1 MWNYLTG
8 LQLFKSIIMEN
19 LDIAVA
25 TMKKLRAYGV
35 HIYLDDFGTG
45 YSSLSYLHQF
55 PVTALKIDRSF
66 IRRMANDQ
74 ESKEIVRTIISLAQ
88 NLNMN
93 VIAEGVELIT
103 ELSDIKDM
111 ECQYAQGYYFA
122 RPMAAPDIDV
132 WIQKEDNIAV
142 TD

>member
-1 MWNYLTG
+1 
-8 LQLFKSIIMEN
+8 
-19 LDIAVA
+19 
-25 TMKKLRAYGV
+25 V